1 MKYLASNPSIQYG
14 VYVNE
19 SLKYKVIERNEAF
32 QALWIEIEF
41 VNNSNIK
48 CGILYR

>member
-1 MKYLASNPSIQYG
+1 M
-14 VYVNE
+14 YVNE
-19 SLKYKVIERNEAF
+19 SLKYKVIERKTNEAF